1 MADEEGNGIQNSD
14 CKNIC
19 SRVLSISGSVDDG
32 SGMGRRV
39 GINQCEHNL
48 SDITGQGLSDY
59 FCR

>member
-39 GINQCEHNL
+39 GINQCDHNL
-48 SDITGQGLSDY
+48 GDITGI
-59 FCR
+59 